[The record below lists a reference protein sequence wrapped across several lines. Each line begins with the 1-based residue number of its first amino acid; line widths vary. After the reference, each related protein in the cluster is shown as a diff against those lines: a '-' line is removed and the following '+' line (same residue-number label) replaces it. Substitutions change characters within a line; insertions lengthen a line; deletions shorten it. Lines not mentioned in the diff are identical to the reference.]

1 MRIEIHNAEQ
11 AEIGPLTKAIERA
24 CQYCQY
30 SQCFADHIEIA
41 VSPRGS
47 TCSNP
52 RLARIRYQHHQEQFH
67 VDLHR
72 NDSADIDSRIR
83 IPLLEELYSA

>member
-1 MRIEIHNAEQ
+1 MKIEIHNAEQ
-11 AEIGPLTKAIERA
+11 AEITALTKAIERA
-24 CQYCQY
+24 CQY
-30 SQCFADHIEIA
+30 SQCSADHIEIA

-52 RLARIRYQHHQEQFH
+52 PPTGSNTVSASSRTIP
-67 VDLHR
+67 VDLHC
-72 NDSADIDSRIR
+72 NDSANPDSRIR